1 MTPRGDRT
9 DAPGP
14 PSIRHGPVNLRERL
28 RGNGPPLL
36 GTFVIVPRL
45 EIVEIAALA
54 GFDLVVLDQEHGPI
68 GVESL
73 PSLLAAASG
82 AGILCVVRVAECRA
96 KLIEAALDAGAD
108 GVLVPHVSS
117 AESARTAVAASRFA
131 PEGRRGVNPYVR
143 AGAYGTDTG
152 FVAEANA
159 RAACIAMVEGREGA
173 EAVEGILAVGGL
185 DAIFVGPV
193 DLASSLGVPGQP
205 EHPLVVEAVG
215 ELIAK
220 GRAAG
225 VATAVFAPTPE
236 AVRRWLNL
244 GVRLVA
250 LSIDTAL
257 ILDGMRAA
265 ARAARG

>member
-1 MTPRGDRT
+1 M
-9 DAPGP
+9 
-14 PSIRHGPVNLRERL
+14 NLRERL
-28 RGNGPPLL
+28 LGDGPPLL
-36 GTFVIVPRL
+36 GTFVIVPRI

-73 PSLLAAASG
+73 PALLAAARG
-82 AGILCVVRVAECRA
+82 AGVLGIVRVAECRA

-108 GVLVPHVSS
+108 GVLVPHVST
-117 AESARTAVAASRFA
+117 AESAQNAVAASRFA

-143 AGAYGTDTG
+143 AGTYGADTG
-152 FVAEANA
+152 FVAEANV
-159 RAACIAMVEGREGA
+159 RAACIAMVEGKEGA
-173 EAVEGILAVGGL
+173 EAVREILAVPGL

-205 EHPLVVEAVG
+205 EHPLVLDAVHGLVEQAR
-215 ELIAK
+215 E
-220 GRAAG
+220 AG
-225 VATAVFAPTPE
+225 VATAVFAPGPE
-236 AVRRWLNL
+236 AARRWLDL

-257 ILDGMRAA
+257 VLDGMRAA
-265 ARAARG
+265 VAGVHRG